1 MLRNL
6 LVIIISIVYISLGI
20 WNLGDFFS
28 PILFSSGPIVYKLF
42 PLVGG
47 TLGLIAGLNLLRLN
61 EFGRNFVLF
70 LLYIR
75 AAINTF
81 AIVWIIF
88 LQEPSNTFSL
98 TFLGKS
104 FFKSGNHFIGAG
116 IMLAWLAIA
125 LLTAV
130 FLSHKETKKI
140 FTPMAIDNIDS
151 SGDNSDNIESEILI

>member
-1 MLRNL
+1 MIRKV
-6 LVIIISIVYISLGI
+6 LVVVISIAYLSLGL

-28 PILFSSGPIVYKLF
+28 PILFSSGVIVYKLF

-61 EFGRNFVLF
+61 EFGRKFVLF

-81 AIVWIIF
+81 AIIWIVFI
-88 LQEPSNTFSL
+88 QEPSNTFEL
-98 TFLGKS
+98 TFFGKS
-104 FFKSGNHFIGAG
+104 FFQSGNHFIGAG
-116 IMLAWLAIA
+116 IMFVWLVIA

-130 FLSHKETKKI
+130 FLSQEETKKI
-140 FTPMAIDNIDS
+140 FSLSTIDNVDS
-151 SGDNSDNIESEILI
+151 KDDNSDNIESEILI